1 MAIRNNHGDPHEGA
15 SRPGPATVGG
25 LARRLRTTA
34 LLALSVPVLFLIV
47 PPASTSGSGRTASDL
62 GARLTDGAT
71 MTAGQYLQSPNGQ
84 YTLRMQSDGNL
95 VEYNAAG
102 APLWDPPPPSGLLGH
117 AGDSA
122 VLQSDGNFVV
132 YPSSGPA
139 PGDALWASFTQGS
152 PGDTL
157 NLQND
162 GNLVIYSASGAP
174 LWATMSGAVPRG
186 GTDGGNPGF
195 PVGQCTFYAEQKAH
209 QYMGVWPHFTGNA
222 DDWVATAERS
232 GWPVGT
238 SPRIGS
244 VIVFQPGTDGAEG
257 DGHVAFVTNYYPS
270 TDRVVISEMN
280 FAGPGRVD
288 TRTITNGT
296 DNPGIKYIYLNP

>member
-1 MAIRNNHGDPHEGA
+1 MAIRSNHSDPHDRENR
-15 SRPGPATVGG
+15 SG
-25 LARRLRTTA
+25 LASAGSLGRRLGTAA
-34 LLALSVPVLFLIV
+34 LLALSVPVLFGALA
-47 PPASTSGSGRTASDL
+47 PASASVSPQAPSDL

-71 MTAGQYLQSPNGQ
+71 MTAGQFLQSPNGQ

-102 APLWDPPPPSGLLGH
+102 APLWDPPPPSGLFGH

-139 PGDALWASFTQGS
+139 PGDALWASYTQS
-152 PGDTL
+152 NPGDTL

-162 GNLVIYSASGAP
+162 GNLVIYSAAGAP

-186 GTDGGNPGF
+186 GTGSGMPGF
-195 PVGQCTFYAEQKAH
+195 PVGQCTFYAEQEAH
-209 QYMGVWPHFTGNA
+209 LYTGVWPNFTGNA
-222 DDWVATAERS
+222 ENWAANAQRD
-232 GWPVGT
+232 GWQVGT

-244 VIVFQPGTDGAEG
+244 VAVFPPGADGAG
-257 DGHVAFVTNYYPS
+257 SVGHVAFVTNFYPN
-270 TDRVVISEMN
+270 TGKIVISEMN
-280 FAGPGRVD
+280 FKGLDVVD
-288 TRTITNGT
+288 TRTVTNS
-296 DNPGIKYIYLNP
+296 PGIRYIYLNP